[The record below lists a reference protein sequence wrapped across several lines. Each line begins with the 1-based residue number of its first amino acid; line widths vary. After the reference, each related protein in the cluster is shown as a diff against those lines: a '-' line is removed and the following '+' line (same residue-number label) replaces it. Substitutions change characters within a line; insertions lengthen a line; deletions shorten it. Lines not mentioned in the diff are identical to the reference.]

1 MARSKV
7 KARTNRPAV
16 KRSAPLSR
24 RATKSRAAKPRTAA
38 RRRHDFVKSHL
49 DPADFKTDGLRPY
62 ALYRDLGIK
71 KATRGMAVAHVIRLL
86 GKCDPQVVSKWHYHA
101 ADFQMIYVLKGTVT
115 TEMEGHGAH
124 TLKAGD
130 AWLQPPSLVHRVL
143 DYSDGCELLEIVL
156 PGDFKTVELEK

>member
-1 MARSKV
+1 MARL
-7 KARTNRPAV
+7 ARVVVP
-16 KRSAPLSR
+16 
-24 RATKSRAAKPRTAA
+24 
-38 RRRHDFVKSHL
+38 
-49 DPADFKTDGLRPY
+49 GLPHHVTQRGNGRQQTFFGDSDD

-130 AWLQPPSLVHRVL
+130 AWLQPPSVVHRVL